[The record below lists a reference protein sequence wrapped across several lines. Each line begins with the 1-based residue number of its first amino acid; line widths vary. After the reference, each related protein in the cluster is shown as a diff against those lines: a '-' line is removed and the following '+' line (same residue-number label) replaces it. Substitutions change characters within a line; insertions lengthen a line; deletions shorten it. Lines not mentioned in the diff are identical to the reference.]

1 MTADQ
6 YSEREGQGA
15 PQERLSGVQ
24 GSIRGWICRGGGSQK
39 VTSFVNKE
47 QLTGNKRTPWSS
59 L

>member
-47 QLTGNKRTPWSS
+47 QLTGNKRTP
-59 L
+59 